1 MRRSRGLLGAV
12 SVSSALCLLVAVAPS
27 AVAATGP
34 VAALHRPVSA
44 PHDSVARPVPFR
56 LGAAGAVRLAGEADR
71 VGRQLS
77 ASYGPGGASFSGA
90 GVSFGVGRVS
100 LGRGQALATVAG
112 NLVHR
117 AGSTVTFGQG
127 PTIESFRASGS
138 GVEQSFRVA
147 AGRAGRVRW

>member
-1 MRRSRGLLGAV
+1 M
-12 SVSSALCLLVAVAPS
+12 
-27 AVAATGP
+27 
-34 VAALHRPVSA
+34 
-44 PHDSVARPVPFR
+44 
-56 LGAAGAVRLAGEADR
+56 
-71 VGRQLS
+71 GRQLS

-147 AGRAGRVRW
+147 ARPGGSGPLVIEVPVKGLAAVADGPAIDLTDSTGRVRATYSGLRVTDRTGGVVPASMQVVSHGHVTRSMSPMAAPPIR